1 MTRIFTLLFLIFAA
15 FNTINAQQQLLNPGF
30 EEWENV
36 WVGTDEPV
44 HWSSIKTSD
53 SAYFNNLAPVVW
65 GPSTDAHTGNYSL
78 RLFNY
83 DSFVIATGMMTNG
96 RAHTELPADL
106 SYVFTDQEDDKWHR
120 VLTERPD
127 SVAGW
132 FKCNPGAGDFGTVK
146 FILHTGYAQLPGD
159 ELNSI
164 AMAYYELPT
173 QEITQWT
180 RFSVPFVY
188 YSSNNPEYILSVLTS
203 GNGIEAMIGSTA
215 LFDDIELIYNESSVI
230 ELSKNQFKI
239 FSNDK
244 RLNILIEENKG
255 VLFEIRLLNTSGRTV
270 LTDEIVA
277 GENNTINISSLP
289 TGLYIVVASNST
301 KMFSKKILLK

>member
-1 MTRIFTLLFLIFAA
+1 LE
-15 FNTINAQQQLLNPGF
+15 LLN
-30 EEWENV
+30 
-36 WVGTDEPV
+36 
-44 HWSSIKTSD
+44 
-53 SAYFNNLAPVVW
+53 
-65 GPSTDAHTGNYSL
+65 
-78 RLFNY
+78 LF
-83 DSFVIATGMMTNG
+83 
-96 RAHTELPADL
+96 
-106 SYVFTDQEDDKWHR
+106 
-120 VLTERPD
+120 
-127 SVAGW
+127 
-132 FKCNPGAGDFGTVK
+132 
-146 FILHTGYAQLPGD
+146 LHTGYAQLPGD

-301 KMFSKKILLK
+301 KMFSKRYCSNNIFLAKHLTSYC